1 MAPLCFQEEENT
13 CIKSTRISSE
23 RIPKW
28 WKTSQEENLDFV
40 ENSNFIRE
48 TTEAGVRESTEATL
62 HVLVLT
68 HRKMPMAEYYY
79 RKIAG
84 LKLASLLK

>member
-1 MAPLCFQEEENT
+1 MRHNR
-13 CIKSTRISSE
+13 KSL
-23 RIPKW
+23 
-28 WKTSQEENLDFV
+28 EENLDFV

-68 HRKMPMAEYYY
+68 HRKIPMAE
-79 RKIAG
+79 
-84 LKLASLLK
+84 

>member
-1 MAPLCFQEEENT
+1 MRHNR
-13 CIKSTRISSE
+13 K
-23 RIPKW
+23 
-28 WKTSQEENLDFV
+28 SQEENLDFV